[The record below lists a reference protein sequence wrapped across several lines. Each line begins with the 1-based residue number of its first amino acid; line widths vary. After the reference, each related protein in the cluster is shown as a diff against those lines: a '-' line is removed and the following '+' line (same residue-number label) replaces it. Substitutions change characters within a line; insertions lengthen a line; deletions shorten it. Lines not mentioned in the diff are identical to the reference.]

1 MRPSSNAGA
10 SMMPAQ
16 NATTVSVSGSQTVRA
31 SRSAA
36 TRGLMRAF
44 SKAPAT
50 CRAVHRDTWPGRRGD
65 GAPGYG
71 ENRNDPASGATSSSS
86 ARTESLAPCLSRA
99 AMLRR
104 TACSGKPTL

>member
-1 MRPSSNAGA
+1 
-10 SMMPAQ
+10 MMPAQ
-16 NATTVSVSGSQTVRA
+16 NATTLSVSGSQTVRA

-36 TRGLMRAF
+36 TRGLTRAR
-44 SKAPAT
+44 SRAPAT

-71 ENRNDPASGATSSSS
+71 ENRSDPASGETSSSS
-86 ARTESLAPCLSRA
+86 VRTESLTPCLSRA
-99 AMLRR
+99 ATLRR